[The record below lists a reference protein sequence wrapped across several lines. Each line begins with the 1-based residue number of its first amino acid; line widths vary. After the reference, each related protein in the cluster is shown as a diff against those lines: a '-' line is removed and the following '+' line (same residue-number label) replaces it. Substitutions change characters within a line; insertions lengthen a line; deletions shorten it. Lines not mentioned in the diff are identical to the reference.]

1 MYEKKR
7 PPPDEMLPTWLKTYP
22 GHCKII
28 CHETDRQKETRK
40 SKQEIL
46 WCGFELLPESGTHR
60 QETLHLWIKL
70 QTTAQRLQCHTN
82 TWLFWLFLHA
92 MARIQ
97 LIFLY
102 YFMGLQHHCP
112 IYIQMPYYVNSGVVV
127 RERGGAPF
135 WQIFWSRNGT
145 PANITIANTQVFWQ
159 IMSYSLG

>member
-70 QTTAQRLQCHTN
+70 QTTAQCLQCHTN

-102 YFMGLQHHCP
+102 YVIATSLPHLHTNAILRKQRC
-112 IYIQMPYYVNSGVVV
+112 SG
-127 RERGGAPF
+127 A
-135 WQIFWSRNGT
+135 GT
-145 PANITIANTQVFWQ
+145 RRSTVLANILEPKRR
-159 IMSYSLG
+159 SGKYHYR